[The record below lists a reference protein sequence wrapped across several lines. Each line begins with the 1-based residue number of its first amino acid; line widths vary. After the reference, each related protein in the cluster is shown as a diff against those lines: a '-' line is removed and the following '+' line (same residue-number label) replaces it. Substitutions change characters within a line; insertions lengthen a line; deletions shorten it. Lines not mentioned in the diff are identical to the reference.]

1 MSAKRWS
8 DDFAYAFSIHRIFLK
23 IYGLWPLQEQTL
35 FTKIRYVF
43 CVTAQFMILP
53 FVTLD
58 LMWNNEN
65 AGTGGIESILYFV
78 STVLG
83 MIKHVC
89 IAIGQKKLSI
99 NLDAAIDDWLST
111 KENEETR
118 KIMKKYA
125 ARARILT
132 LMLLYSGGGCFSI
145 YMSAIVFINLKQIFF
160 TDPLSA
166 DANTTYWMLLVPSGP
181 LATSI
186 TGSQYVILLI
196 FQIVQTSL
204 VCSTQCVI
212 DSFFFNITL
221 HLAGQV
227 EVLKNKFKIFA
238 NDSNT
243 EANYRKKFVSLVD
256 RHGELMKFYQNLE
269 DTFHLLILVQLVM
282 VTIMLALIGLRI
294 NLCLNEKD
302 HVEAAKSIVVLNY
315 LLMESLVLTYGGDFL
330 QRESEGIFYA
340 LYATS
345 WFTLP
350 VKLMKDLHFA
360 MMRSSIPFR
369 LTGGKFFYVN
379 RETMMYILKTAAS
392 YVSVLRIALRES

>member
-1 MSAKRWS
+1 
-8 DDFAYAFSIHRIFLK
+8 
-23 IYGLWPLQEQTL
+23 
-35 FTKIRYVF
+35 
-43 CVTAQFMILP
+43 MILP

-78 STVLG
+78 SAVLG
-83 MIKHVC
+83 IMKHVC
-89 IAIGQKKLSI
+89 IAVGHKNLSI
-99 NLDAAIDDWLST
+99 NLDAAIDDWLSI

-125 ARARILT
+125 SRARILT
-132 LMLLYSGGGCFSI
+132 LMLLYSGGGCFCI

-160 TDPLSA
+160 TDPLSGKICSYIYLYTIIFCLALLISQMHSYIDISLFLYFAFLWCTA

-196 FQIVQTSL
+196 IQIVQTSI

-212 DSFFFNITL
+212 DSFFFNVTL

-238 NDSNT
+238 NDSDT

-256 RHGELMKFYQNLE
+256 RHGELMEFYQNLE
-269 DTFHLLILVQLVM
+269 DTFHLFILVQLVM
-282 VTIMLALIGLRI
+282 VTILLALIG
-294 NLCLNEKD
+294 
-302 HVEAAKSIVVLNY
+302 SIC
-315 LLMESLVLTYGGDFL
+315 EDF
-330 QRESEGIFYA
+330 I
-340 LYATS
+340 
-345 WFTLP
+345 
-350 VKLMKDLHFA
+350 K
-360 MMRSSIPFR
+360 
-369 LTGGKFFYVN
+369 
-379 RETMMYILKTAAS
+379 
-392 YVSVLRIALRES
+392 